1 MTSVL
6 AFRPTIPFGIYHVQ
20 IILVLAVVGFVE
32 GYDVALG
39 GSLLR
44 LTPEQIIAPAKQ

>member
-1 MTSVL
+1 
-6 AFRPTIPFGIYHVQ
+6 
-20 IILVLAVVGFVE
+20 VVGFVE

-39 GSLLR
+39 GSLLVLAKEPLR